1 MSNDPHTFISSAM
14 IFITH
19 HLLSIILALAGLSM
33 ASSPRMQKKHTTR
46 GLFDQF
52 QFLSAHNSVR
62 IQHGANMLTWSAK
75 LAEAAESWADSCQFT
90 HTSGVLADGTAYGEN
105 MVAAA
110 GELPIATAVEAFLS
124 DQSAYLLDSSPFPY
138 LQFISIPG
146 SFTLDPPT
154 YNHFSQVIW
163 KGTTEVG
170 CARRTQCGDVFDEDT
185 TLVACFYGPPGNVVG
200 QLACV
205 LR

>member
-1 MSNDPHTFISSAM
+1 M

-124 DQSAYLLDSSPFPY
+124 DQS
-138 LQFISIPG
+138 

-200 QLACV
+200 QLADNIQ
-205 LR
+205 L